1 MEEIRVVQFF
11 RNWTILPLSRRE
23 TQQMMK
29 RTLILT
35 FLVIL
40 LAAAC
45 APAPSGQ
52 QAEAE
57 VTVFRPPT

>member
-1 MEEIRVVQFF
+1 MVQFF
-11 RNWTILPLSRRE
+11 GNWAILALSRRE
-23 TQQMMK
+23 IEQMMK
-29 RTLILT
+29 RTIILT

-52 QAEAE
+52 QAEAD

>member
-1 MEEIRVVQFF
+1 MVQFF
-11 RNWTILPLSRRE
+11 RNWTILPLSRRK

-57 VTVFRPPT
+57 VTIFRPPT